1 MAEFLSDLCIGRVI
15 LQANI
20 NRMPEKPQFSPPFRW
35 RSMARPLRVTGAKLK
50 ASDFLLRLSEARR
63 RWVKESGVPVSASI
77 DPLRKRHNQYSGF

>member
-1 MAEFLSDLCIGRVI
+1 
-15 LQANI
+15 
-20 NRMPEKPQFSPPFRW
+20 
-35 RSMARPLRVTGAKLK
+35 MARPLRVTGAKLK